1 MRTTSLRALSL
12 LCLVI
17 AIPAP
22 AGELKK
28 PGPSPSDALFDP
40 SRVIQIEI
48 RLDPKDWHALRIS
61 HPTYS
66 EDGNQVIA
74 RGYDYYRGD
83 VTIDGK
89 LVKSVGV
96 RKKGTGSESATRP
109 AFKLKFDEY

>member
-1 MRTTSLRALSL
+1 MTKIRGRHWPQQILSSSFEEERNPLRTTSLRALSL

-48 RLDPKDWHALRIS
+48 RLDPKDWAELRIS
-61 HPTYS
+61 HPVADKDANIS
-66 EDGNQVIA
+66 
-74 RGYDYYRGD
+74 
-83 VTIDGK
+83 VTEKGRVQA
-89 LVKSVGV
+89 LVRCEV
-96 RKKGTGSESATRP
+96 RSPR
-109 AFKLKFDEY
+109 